1 MRIFR
6 SVFVLFLL
14 LGIVASVYLHAHI
27 DGIVKNA
34 LESYGSKILGVN
46 VRVDDVAVSLLDQRL
61 TLKGLKIA
69 NPKGFKDEYFFKAA
83 QINLHLDLLSIF
95 KDTIYIDN
103 LSIHEPNIV
112 YEGMDGDNL
121 KTLIKNLEN
130 NEEPTQNN
138 ATSTDLTHAK
148 ELLVKKTKNLI
159 IHEVIVQGANVQ
171 LNVGKYMNHG
181 VQLGNFSLQNIGID
195 EGGIKADKI
204 TEQLIEKIIGEVEKI
219 DFKTIF
225 PNMVGNAI
233 IDVTKGVEGQL
244 KKVGDTIDKMLNTN
258 K

>member
-14 LGIVASVYLHAHI
+14 LGVIASIYLHYHI

-34 LESYGSKILGVN
+34 LESYGSRILGVN
-46 VRVDDVAVSLLDQRL
+46 VRVDDVAVSLLDQKI
-61 TLKGLKIA
+61 TLKGLKIE

-83 QINLHLDLLSIF
+83 QIDLRLDLLSIF
-95 KDTIYIDN
+95 KDTINIDN

-112 YEGMDGDNL
+112 YEGMEGNNL

-130 NEEPTQNN
+130 NEESTQSNT
-138 ATSTDLTHAK
+138 TSTNNSK
-148 ELLVKKTKNLI
+148 ELLVKKNKNLI

-181 VQLGNFSLQNIGID
+181 VQLGNFSLRNIGID

-233 IDVTKGVEGQL
+233 SDVTKGVEGQL
-244 KKVGDTIDKMLNTN
+244 KKVGDTIDKMLNT